1 MLFMIGITWNKNLN
15 VRSCLVITHIAS
27 ESTEIYLIIVAM
39 LMVSMAQPLLFS
51 SQLFFFAQHQ
61 SITPHL
67 STTGLI
73 TNYFLLADTTPIAS

>member
-1 MLFMIGITWNKNLN
+1 

-51 SQLFFFAQHQ
+51 SQLFFLPNTNQ
-61 SITPHL
+61 S
-67 STTGLI
+67 
-73 TNYFLLADTTPIAS
+73 LLTYQLQV